1 MAYLLSILLTLYSV
15 ALFAQSNKDY
25 VIKNNNQKVVGTI
38 RSIDLGVN
46 SSRITFKAPDELIVS
61 YRPKDIQEWG
71 KGEFIYV
78 PKLYPGKDKWVFMR
92 RLTNANEPVV
102 LYEYV
107 KKESILN
114 TTDLFLE
121 RGKTLTKVKPLAFKK
136 QMRAFF
142 ADQPSI
148 IALMERKGIKKNDLL
163 ELVEEYNDLIR
174 EKQQKNLPNGDNQQ
188 INRQSFWDFDDLLL
202 STDEAAKKYMD
213 AIEAA
218 AADFANEVE
227 RDIEVNY
234 SIGLSFFQ
242 QKQYNAAIPYLKKAR
257 NLILEEQQQLYRAPI
272 VEAMLGQIYYEEE
285 KYQLAIGFNSNAL
298 QKWTANP
305 PQSNNLLLLYESYL
319 TQGRIFQALI
329 PSRSNE
335 AWYQLTAKEEEKDW
349 KVAFQN
355 RSLAPIHHA
364 MNEKKTLDYNLA
376 LLNYNTALR
385 LIDQLPSNQRTP
397 RRIEVQL
404 ALGLLYFQAGDYPN
418 AQLYYEEALSIIDNK
433 YKKDHPQRAE
443 VERRLSEIYLA
454 NQLYK
459 EALDYIDRA
468 QYSHIGD
475 DLEIDQSLLKNI
487 NKIPFPYELLNSI
500 ATRGVILYE
509 RSKNNPSES
518 ELKKVLAHYA
528 IATEML
534 YQLRNTYRTE
544 GNKSKLGNI
553 THKISQHAVVICNT
567 LFEKTGKV
575 IFLEEA
581 FSYAELSKSAVLFE
595 TVQDLKSMKVA
606 GISKEQT
613 VLENGLKVQ
622 IAYLKAEVFYELQQ
636 GDQASKER
644 IEALEE
650 RIKTTTEKHNALLRK
665 FERNYPAYYNLKY
678 SNRTIKL
685 SQLQNILSPEEVF
698 LEYVATDSFI
708 YTLAISKTDIKS
720 QFKPLDYELSFVIKK
735 LQHALK
741 HKKPDLYAKYG
752 YFLYQN
758 TLEGLES
765 FIAGKKLI
773 IAPDAEL
780 SYIPFGVLPT
790 QPIDPAASGPA
801 VYEHASF
808 LIQSYPICYNY
819 SAGMFLHSKQQ
830 QKNNAPQ
837 KMSTWAP
844 NFFAMESIISEKGI
858 GEQLTALPG
867 AQQEAQH
874 IADLFS
880 STAYLADRA
889 SELQFKNEASL
900 YGVLHIAT
908 HGVVND
914 VDPLFSSLIL
924 RNEGKEDGI
933 LHAYE
938 LYNMELQADLAV
950 LSACNSGMGRL
961 KKGEGVVSI
970 ARGFSYAGVPN
981 IVMSKWP
988 VSDWSTEVLMR
999 EFYKNLKRGLP
1010 KDEAL
1015 QQAKIS
1021 YLKANK
1027 GKPELLA
1034 PFYWGGFVLS
1044 GNTDPLP
1051 ALADDGLGWGWL
1063 LIGLGLV
1070 GLTAGG
1076 IWLRKRKMA

>member
-1 MAYLLSILLTLYSV
+1 MKYIWSFFYLCTPLLL
-15 ALFAQSNKDY
+15 LAQSRDY
-25 VIKNNNQKVVGTI
+25 VVKKNNEKVYGKI
-38 RSIDLGVN
+38 RNIDLSVN
-46 SSRITFKAPDELIVS
+46 SSRITFKAPKELIAS
-61 YRPKDIQEWG
+61 YRPKDLNEWG
-71 KGEFIYV
+71 KGEFVYE
-78 PKLYPGKDKWVFMR
+78 PKAYPTRNKETLVFMR
-92 RLTNANEPVV
+92 RVTTPNEPVV

-107 KKESILN
+107 KKENILN
-114 TTDLFLE
+114 ATELFLQ
-121 RGKTLTKVKPLAFKK
+121 RGNSLTKVRMLGFRT

-142 ADQPSI
+142 ADKPKI
-148 IALMERKGIKKNDLL
+148 VTLIDRKGVKKKDLV

-174 EKQQKNLPNGDNQQ
+174 AAQQENLPDDTPGNRSLM
-188 INRQSFWDFDDLLL
+188 RQSFWDFDDLLL
-202 STDEAAKKYMD
+202 STDEAAKKYMK
-213 AIEAA
+213 AIEDA
-218 AADFANEVE
+218 AADFANETE

-234 SIGLSFFQ
+234 AIGLSFYQ
-242 QKQYNAAIPYLKKAR
+242 QKQYTAAIPYLKKVR
-257 NLILEEQQQLYRAPI
+257 NLILEEQQQLYRAPV
-272 VEAMLGQIYYEEE
+272 VEAMLAQIYYDEE

-298 QKWTANP
+298 QKWQENP
-305 PQSNNLLLLYESYL
+305 PRTIDLVLLYEAYL
-319 TQGRIFQALI
+319 NQGRIFQALV
-329 PSRSNE
+329 PSRSNVS
-335 AWYQLTAKEEEKDW
+335 WYQLTASEEEKDW
-349 KVAFQN
+349 KQVFDN
-355 RSLAPIHHA
+355 RGLALIRHT
-364 MNEKKTLDYNLA
+364 MNEGKTTDYNLA
-376 LLNYNTALR
+376 LLNFNSALR
-385 LIDQLPSNQRTP
+385 LIDQLPTRQRP
-397 RRIEVQL
+397 LKRIEVQL

-418 AQLYYEEALSIIDNK
+418 AELYYEEALQIIKDR
-433 YKKDHPQRAE
+433 YGTDHPQYAE

-454 NQLYK
+454 NELYN

-468 QYSHIGD
+468 QYSHIGED
-475 DLEIDQSLLKNI
+475 VEVDQRLLENI

-500 ATRGVILYE
+500 ATRGIILYE
-509 RSKNNPSES
+509 RSKDAPSES

-544 GNKSKLGNI
+544 GNKSKLGNV

-567 LFEKTGKV
+567 LFKKTGKL

-606 GISKEQT
+606 GISEEQT
-613 VLENGLKVQ
+613 VRENGLKVQ

-636 GDQASKER
+636 GDEASRER
-644 IEALEE
+644 IKKLQEQ
-650 RIKTTTEKHNALLRK
+650 IKTTTEKHNELLKK
-665 FERNYPAYYNLKY
+665 FERNYPAYYDLKY
-678 SNRTIKL
+678 SNRTIEL
-685 SQLQNILSPEEVF
+685 SRLQEILSPDEVF
-698 LEYVATDSFI
+698 LEYTATDSFI
-708 YTLAISKTDIKS
+708 YVLAISKDEVKS
-720 QFKPLDYELSFVIKK
+720 QFNTLSHKLSFAIKK

-741 HKKPDLYAKYG
+741 HNKSDLYAKYG
-752 YFLYQN
+752 YFIYKN
-758 TLEGLES
+758 VLEDLEP
-765 FIAGKKLI
+765 FIEGKKLI

-790 QPIDPAASGPA
+790 KPINQTAKGPDT
-801 VYEHASF
+801 YTDASF
-808 LIQSYPICYNY
+808 VIESYPICYNY
-819 SAGMFLHSKQQ
+819 SASMFLHSKQQ
-830 QKNNAPQ
+830 QKNNAPN

-844 NFFAMESIISEKGI
+844 NFYAMEDIISEKGI

-867 AQQEAQH
+867 AQQEA
-874 IADLFS
+874 
-880 STAYLADRA
+880 
-889 SELQFKNEASL
+889 SELQFKNEADR

-914 VDPLFSSLIL
+914 LDPLFSSLIL
-924 RNEGKEDGI
+924 RNEGEEDGI
-933 LHAYE
+933 LHAFE
-938 LYNMELQADLAV
+938 LYNMSLNADLAV

-1021 YLKANK
+1021 YLKANRNN
-1027 GKPELLA
+1027 PQLLA

-1051 ALADDGLGWGWL
+1051 ALADDDWGMVGWMLLGAGIL
-1063 LIGLGLV
+1063 FLV
-1070 GLTAGG
+1070 AGG
-1076 IWLRKRKMA
+1076 LWLRRRRQG